1 MSYRRELEKYR
12 DLDEDEILGA
22 LTEEEL
28 RTLENELDE
37 LDPDVSRRQRG
48 HLVHVRGQ

>member
-12 DLDEDEILGA
+12 DLDEDEILRA

-37 LDPDVSRRQRG
+37 LDPDVSR
-48 HLVHVRGQ
+48 H